1 MRAPMA
7 VFEQAKWIWPSA
19 ASDDDTYGEFYADI
33 CAKAHTVCRLSVD
46 GDYTL
51 FLNGRYIASNQY
63 GDFEHY
69 KIYDEIDLTPYLTG
83 RDRLAFLVWH
93 FGAPSQRYRPA
104 RAGLIFEVEN
114 DGKII
119 AVSGKDTPARFSR
132 AYIGGRRQYIT
143 SQLGL
148 SFAYDSTREDDWKTA
163 ENDGFTPATVVEKRC
178 SFFPRPTERPV
189 MLPPAP
195 AAITRVDDRHYRVDL
210 GRETVGCFAL
220 SCTSAVEQTLTVAW
234 GEHLCK
240 GGRVLRAVGGRN
252 FTLKYHA
259 GTGQNDFVNYM
270 LRLGLRYLEIDGEAP
285 FTIEYAGVM
294 PQVYPAVARP
304 AKLQD
309 PTDQAIYDLCVRTL
323 ELCMMEHYVDC
334 PWREQNL
341 YGFDSRNQMTA
352 GYDAFEGGN
361 AAYVRANLKL
371 FAADTRQDDLLSI
384 CAPCGNDLTIPSFSL
399 HFVLAFCEYIEQTG
413 DATLADEI
421 GGKVEAILRFVLAQK
436 KDGVLYSFAADCHW
450 NFYDWSP
457 YSDGSRAYA
466 GRPDLIL
473 NAMTVLALTAYERI
487 CAATGR
493 VFPFVGE
500 ANALQ
505 KAARERFWCD
515 ALKTFTMF
523 DDGTGATELAATYAI
538 LSGIADKETA
548 VALADKL
555 AKGELIACALSS
567 RRFKYEAM
575 LAVDAGYR
583 DALLAGIRADFGA
596 MLTAG
601 ATSAWET
608 DRGWVDF
615 DEAGSLCHGWSGYPV
630 SFYRRFGMVQS

>member
-1 MRAPMA
+1 
-7 VFEQAKWIWPSA
+7 
-19 ASDDDTYGEFYADI
+19 
-33 CAKAHTVCRLSVD
+33 
-46 GDYTL
+46 
-51 FLNGRYIASNQY
+51 
-63 GDFEHY
+63 
-69 KIYDEIDLTPYLTG
+69 
-83 RDRLAFLVWH
+83 
-93 FGAPSQRYRPA
+93 
-104 RAGLIFEVEN
+104 
-114 DGKII
+114 
-119 AVSGKDTPARFSR
+119 
-132 AYIGGRRQYIT
+132 
-143 SQLGL
+143 
-148 SFAYDSTREDDWKTA
+148 
-163 ENDGFTPATVVEKRC
+163 
-178 SFFPRPTERPV
+178 
-189 MLPPAP
+189 
-195 AAITRVDDRHYRVDL
+195 
-210 GRETVGCFAL
+210 
-220 SCTSAVEQTLTVAW
+220 
-234 GEHLCK
+234 
-240 GGRVLRAVGGRN
+240 VLRAVGGRN
-252 FTLKYHA
+252 FTLTYRASA
-259 GTGQNDFVNYM
+259 GKNDFVNYM

-285 FTIEYAGVM
+285 FTLEYAGVL
-294 PQVYPAVARP
+294 PQVYPAAARL

-309 PTDQAIYDLCVRTL
+309 PTDQAIYDLSLRTL

-371 FAADTRQDDLLSI
+371 FAADTREDDLLSI

-399 HFVLAFCEYIEQTG
+399 HFVLAFCEYIEQTV

-436 KDGVLYSFAADCHW
+436 KDGVLCAFAADCHW

-493 VFPFVGE
+493 VFSFSGE
-500 ANALQ
+500 ADALR
-505 KAARERFWCD
+505 AATRERFWSD
-515 ALKTFTMF
+515 ALKTYTMF
-523 DDGTGATELAATYAI
+523 EDGTGATELAAAYAI
-538 LSGIADKETA
+538 LAGIADRQTA
-548 VALADKL
+548 SLLAEKL

-583 DALLAGIRADFGA
+583 DAVLTGIRADFGA
-596 MLTAG
+596 MLAAG

-608 DRGWVDF
+608 DRGWIDF